1 MGPVFESSQ
10 VIEDNREER
19 EEVLISKIEEWA
31 SVLFYHPSRP
41 PEAFLWALKCHLLQV
56 SIPVSEQTVVSWK
69 WDCGINPLT
78 LQGR

>member
-19 EEVLISKIEEWA
+19 EEVLISKIEEWT

-41 PEAFLWALKCHLLQV
+41 PEAFL
-56 SIPVSEQTVVSWK
+56 
-69 WDCGINPLT
+69 
-78 LQGR
+78 